1 MSIVSAPPPAKSF
14 RRAVTLNLLL
24 PGAGF
29 LYAGHRAEGAAH
41 LVAFLLCFLAV
52 LGVFLAGYV
61 AYFRAA
67 LGADL
72 MREGELERM
81 ENLFHVEWLLGF
93 AAAGLLIHAA
103 SMARMFLLRRSLPVP
118 AASLPS
124 PSIP

>member
-1 MSIVSAPPPAKSF
+1 MNAPTAKTF
-14 RRAVTLNLLL
+14 RRAATLNLLL

-29 LYAGHRAEGAAH
+29 LYAGRRGEGAAH
-41 LVAFLLCFLAV
+41 LAAFLLCFLAA
-52 LGVFLAGYV
+52 LGLFLAGYV

-67 LGADL
+67 LGANL

-81 ENLFHVEWLLGF
+81 ENLFHVEWLLGC
-93 AAAGLLIHAA
+93 AAAGLLIHAV
-103 SMARMFLLRRSLPVP
+103 SMMRLFLLRRSLPVP